1 MTSGRAFSTF
11 GPRYSNICASLLLT
25 RTHTPSTITI
35 WTQTATFYTAPPTQ
49 VPPAKPVPSLTCAE
63 AHELLQNTPHLL
75 HLLILTRAQQTGA
88 RIRLCSTHDPL
99 AIGTIIEPSPAT
111 PKKAA
116 TISTLHPPAIT
127 LRSNITLISIASN
140 RGLAPTLFFKD
151 LFALVA
157 RHALPP
163 SSPPPPSS
171 TSHLLCQQAVTS
183 VPQSQ
188 SSSPCV
194 TRPLLWNRGMQFY
207 PLWAKRCGTYRSHV
221 IPD

>member
-1 MTSGRAFSTF
+1 MTSGPAFSSF

-35 WTQTATFYTAPPTQ
+35 WTQTAPFYTAPPTH
-49 VPPAKPVPSLTCAE
+49 VPPAKPVTSLTCAE

-75 HLLILTRAQQTGA
+75 HPLILTRAQQIGA

-99 AIGTIIEPSPAT
+99 ATGTTIEPSFATT

-116 TISTLHPPAIT
+116 TLSSTPHPPAIT
-127 LRSNITLISIASN
+127 LRSNIALISIASN

-157 RHALPP
+157 RHALPTLLTTTSIVNVTFALP
-163 SSPPPPSS
+163 ASSSNLGAAIAELKS
-171 TSHLLCQQAVTS
+171 LRHEAVTVDSGYAILS
-183 VPQSQ
+183 VVGEKMWYVQI
-188 SSSPCV
+188 
-194 TRPLLWNRGMQFY
+194 R
-207 PLWAKRCGTYRSHV
+207 
-221 IPD
+221 

>member
-49 VPPAKPVPSLTCAE
+49 VPPAKPVPSLTCVE

-75 HLLILTRAQQTGA
+75 HPLILTRAQQTGA

-99 AIGTIIEPSPAT
+99 AIGTIIEPSSAT
-111 PKKAA
+111 QKKAA

-157 RHALPP
+157 RHALPTLLTTTFIVNVTFALP
-163 SSPPPPSS
+163 ASSNLGVAIAGLKFLR
-171 TSHLLCQQAVTS
+171 HEAVTVESGYAILS
-183 VPQSQ
+183 V
-188 SSSPCV
+188 V
-194 TRPLLWNRGMQFY
+194 GEKMWY
-207 PLWAKRCGTYRSHV
+207 VK
-221 IPD
+221 IPRDS